1 MPGTSSTAAM
11 EDPDQEFASPQDA
24 PEPAP
29 VDGPRII
36 NVGLGVGRDAA
47 RWRRAWRDKIMPALL
62 NFSPDLILVSAGFD
76 AHRHDDINMR
86 YIGLQERDFEW
97 VTDQVVQ
104 VHDSRDLLAVIHHHL
119 LFINSEGFFFRGFGH
134 HSADGAVTA
143 ALCVVDVQVGPLTSS
158 PGQRMLTFMMAWRV
172 ALYLS
177 VPSACSPWHKAL
189 IG

>member
-1 MPGTSSTAAM
+1 MSTDPAASTASPTAP

-29 VDGPRII
+29 QDGPRII

-62 NFSPDLILVSAGFD
+62 NFAPDLILVSAGFD

-97 VTDQVVQ
+97 VTDQIVQ
-104 VHDSRDLLAVIHHHL
+104 VSFFALHPHQRISR
-119 LFINSEGFFFRGFGH
+119 
-134 HSADGAVTA
+134 
-143 ALCVVDVQVGPLTSS
+143 
-158 PGQRMLTFMMAWRV
+158 
-172 ALYLS
+172 
-177 VPSACSPWHKAL
+177 AC
-189 IG
+189 

>member
-1 MPGTSSTAAM
+1 MLALTGAAYTDINAEGTASTPSATAT
-11 EDPDQEFASPQDA
+11 EDPDAEFASPQDA

-29 VDGPRII
+29 LDGPRII

-97 VTDQVVQ
+97 VTDQIVQ
-104 VHDSRDLLAVIHHHL
+104 VRAHTDW
-119 LFINSEGFFFRGFGH
+119 
-134 HSADGAVTA
+134 
-143 ALCVVDVQVGPLTSS
+143 LTW
-158 PGQRMLTFMMAWRV
+158 PQ
-172 ALYLS
+172 
-177 VPSACSPWHKAL
+177 
-189 IG
+189 